1 MVSQRYRLIL
11 TMIIQSFRSY
21 LKGLLSYSEEM
32 LPKGKVS
39 LTMVWKETE
48 EGQSRAEQMSYSF
61 IAIGQA
67 RELAN
72 AI

>member
-1 MVSQRYRLIL
+1 
-11 TMIIQSFRSY
+11 
-21 LKGLLSYSEEM
+21 M

-61 IAIGQA
+61 IAVGQA